1 MTKGGGDLIM
11 TTIHVQLVGDKALLS
26 HDELK
31 KLVGLARQSED
42 IKLQMQED
50 DVSTLSL
57 MRFVEQSGAFDFW
70 KEEGENIYTLEDG
83 EPV

>member
-1 MTKGGGDLIM
+1 M